1 MAIEIVSFPIENGD
15 FFHSYVSHYQRVP
28 VFSYN
33 GLSPTSHGQ
42 SPEQNAVE
50 LQRGTA
56 QWFRRAQFQG
66 ENHQA
71 SLPGD
76 CCICRELYV
85 CNVSMYMYVYL
96 YMYVLCVY
104 LYIYIWIV
112 IHLHICFKYG

>member
-1 MAIEIVSFPIENGD
+1 MDFPIENGD

-56 QWFRRAQFQG
+56 QWLRHAQLG
-66 ENHQA
+66 GQA
-71 SLPGD
+71 GAMAATFAKG
-76 CCICRELYV
+76 CQ
-85 CNVSMYMYVYL
+85 VSG
-96 YMYVLCVY
+96 
-104 LYIYIWIV
+104 
-112 IHLHICFKYG
+112 CFA